1 MVKIV
6 EMDENVKL
14 KSQLDEDVGPVILLN
29 KFTVQPEDVD
39 QFLKAFAEITK
50 ISCSNLALSLPNC
63 IVVLVVAAHFLIMV
77 FGSLQNTSNEPS
89 IDQSYGQALLTF
101 FPIQQCLHIYS
112 RR

>member
-1 MVKIV
+1 
-6 EMDENVKL
+6 MDENVKL

-50 ISCSNLALSLPNC
+50 MFMEQPGFISAQC